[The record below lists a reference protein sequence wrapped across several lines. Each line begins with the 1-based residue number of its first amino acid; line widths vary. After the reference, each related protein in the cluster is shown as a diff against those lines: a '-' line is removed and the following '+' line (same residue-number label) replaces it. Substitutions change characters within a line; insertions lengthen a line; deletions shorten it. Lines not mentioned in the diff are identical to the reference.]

1 MVVPFSTLF
10 VFLGDFIWN
19 ALRLSAFFMVVPIF
33 GNQLISPR
41 IKIALVLA
49 VAAALTPILSVG
61 FDLANI
67 RSEQFLALGS
77 HIVFSIGLGFSAA
90 IFFQLFV
97 IAGQFIGMQMG
108 LGFAAMVDPGN
119 GVQVTV
125 WSQFFLMLLT
135 LSFLAIDGHLV
146 LLEVLIKGYQ
156 LVPAGESFVLTD
168 FGWQVAAMGGWMFA
182 GGLLLAVPA
191 VVSLL
196 IVNLAFGI
204 MNRSAPQLNVF
215 ALGFPFSLLFGL
227 VVIWFLLHG
236 WGDQF
241 TRLLAAFYELVG
253 SMTLERVSGS

>member
-1 MVVPFSTLF
+1 MAISMTALF
-10 VFLGDFIWN
+10 ALLGDFLWN
-19 ALRLSAFFMVVPIF
+19 VLRLSGFFMVVPIF
-33 GNQLISPR
+33 GNQLVSRR
-41 IKIALVLA
+41 IRAALVIA
-49 VAAALTPILSVG
+49 VAAALTPMLPVGIDLRSVG
-61 FDLANI
+61 LEHFITLI
-67 RSEQFLALGS
+67 S
-77 HIVFSIGLGFSAA
+77 HILFSIGLGFSAA

-125 WSQFFLMLLT
+125 WSQFFLMLVT
-135 LSFLAIDGHLV
+135 LSFLAINGHLI

-156 LVPAGESFVLTD
+156 LLPAEGIALKD
-168 FGWQVAAMGGWMFA
+168 FTWQVATLGGWMFI
-182 GGLLLAVPA
+182 GGILLAIPA

-196 IVNLAFGI
+196 IVNIAFGV

-241 TRLLAAFYELVG
+241 TRLVDMFFELAINLTVVG
-253 SMTLERVSGS
+253 RGG